1 MSEISNNYVSSRQQ
15 TNIYSSNHQL
25 IILGNGF
32 DLECGLHSRFSD
44 FMKYRPW
51 TMMREA
57 LRNATP
63 TENSAVAENVSKT
76 DYDKI
81 CSAIEQLQQA
91 LDEMYAVRKATID
104 AEYKTNEAYDK
115 HDEYIA
121 NSGNITFDE
130 SLSTDFE
137 ESVRTL
143 RKMKKQER
151 EIKHKVW
158 ESSEKLLDIF
168 DALVTNNNCLCN
180 VRDMLK
186 ASYAEIFGQSND
198 NLDPAAYYRSGK
210 TVWDI
215 ILQANSQ
222 KTWYNI
228 EAEIKKWMTVSEKST
243 PAPYSKVADKI
254 NTEII
259 PTDNY
264 LPIIVRSS
272 SSLPITQVA
281 YFLHSLLGDQR
292 SWTPKDVSSLLMQ
305 ELHRFESAFCQYLN
319 YEMKNHENYYK
330 KSAEELLSRIIQL
343 GLPNNYKTEVS
354 ILDFNFTDPLDEN
367 DKISISNNIEV
378 DPVVVNIHGSYKNST
393 AIFGI
398 DGTDNMEEENSRH
411 FTKTYRLL
419 SLSNPNIRSVIHAH
433 HENRNDNSLPDMIKF
448 YGHSL
453 SEADYSYFQSIFD
466 GINLYEGNTRL
477 IFFYRP
483 RRDNTAVEGA
493 RIPDN
498 DAANEMKDKV
508 TKLLLTY
515 GNTLTNKDHG
525 KNLIHKLILEGRLN
539 VLPI

>member
-1 MSEISNNYVSSRQQ
+1 
-15 TNIYSSNHQL
+15 
-25 IILGNGF
+25 
-32 DLECGLHSRFSD
+32 
-44 FMKYRPW
+44 
-51 TMMREA
+51 MMREA

-281 YFLHSLLGDQR
+281 YFLHSLLRDQR

-330 KSAEELLSRIIQL
+330 KKAQKSC
-343 GLPNNYKTEVS
+343 
-354 ILDFNFTDPLDEN
+354 F
-367 DKISISNNIEV
+367 
-378 DPVVVNIHGSYKNST
+378 
-393 AIFGI
+393 
-398 DGTDNMEEENSRH
+398 
-411 FTKTYRLL
+411 
-419 SLSNPNIRSVIHAH
+419 
-433 HENRNDNSLPDMIKF
+433 
-448 YGHSL
+448 
-453 SEADYSYFQSIFD
+453 
-466 GINLYEGNTRL
+466 
-477 IFFYRP
+477 
-483 RRDNTAVEGA
+483 
-493 RIPDN
+493 
-498 DAANEMKDKV
+498 
-508 TKLLLTY
+508 
-515 GNTLTNKDHG
+515 
-525 KNLIHKLILEGRLN
+525 LE
-539 VLPI
+539 